1 MSVLF
6 VWPIPGGKAEKFIGN
21 KLKYEAIEIKTNYLP
36 GIDVSDLRDL
46 ISLDSIIF
54 GNRTKTASSAAS
66 LPLNTKT
73 MVSLIRELP
82 AFRPRSFPH
91 PHPI

>member
-6 VWPIPGGKAEKFIGN
+6 VLPIRGGKAEKFIGN
-21 KLKYEAIEIKTNYLP
+21 RLKYEAIQIKTNYLP

-46 ISLDSIIF
+46 INLDSIVF
-54 GNRTKTASSAAS
+54 GNRTKKACSAVS
-66 LPLNTKT
+66 LPLNTET

-82 AFRPRSFPH
+82 AFQPRSFRH
-91 PHPI
+91 PYPI